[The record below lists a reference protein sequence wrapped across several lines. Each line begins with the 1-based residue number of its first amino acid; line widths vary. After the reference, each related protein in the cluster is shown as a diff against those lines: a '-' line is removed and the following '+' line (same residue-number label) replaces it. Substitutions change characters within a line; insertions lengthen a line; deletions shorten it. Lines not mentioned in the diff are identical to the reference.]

1 MKILVTGG
9 CGFVGSNICLN
20 LKQKYKKIYS
30 LDNLSR
36 QSSKLNYKLLKKNK
50 IKNYNFDIF
59 NQKKLT
65 NCKNLI

>member
-30 LDNLSR
+30 LDTLSR
-36 QSSKLNYKLLKKNK
+36 QSSKLNYTLLKKNT
-50 IKNYNFDIF
+50 IKNYHFDIF
-59 NQKKLT
+59 NQK
-65 NCKNLI
+65 N